1 MDRLLATAR
10 DESAACIRN
19 LQEGLSG
26 LSYTQDELRQ
36 ALRKQDQ
43 SIWDQLLKNTAEGVA
58 LVKEVIAKHDAFKE
72 RARQVDGLTKEQ
84 LDREIVENMAQLKN
98 DPTQVLDKF
107 AAYAQQRIDDLIEKK
122 KLLEEFHT
130 VVKPAFLRW
139 KDEVYRKADE
149 IERKDQELCLKY
161 AFYVDGYT
169 DPNRPTV
176 AKDLP
181 VEKVGSHQLLH
192 HETAVTIRYWLS
204 NDCVPKPAVA
214 APAVQKPSQQ
224 AATKPVATNVAK
236 PVVTT
241 LKPSSTVTQA
251 TTMTKTKLAKLEED
265 LMAPPTKSILKKN
278 VNTS

>member
-10 DESAACIRN
+10 DESAACIKH
-19 LQEGLSG
+19 LQEGLST

-36 ALRKQDQ
+36 ALKKQDQ

-72 RARQVDGLTKEQ
+72 RARQVDGVTKED

-98 DPTQVLDKF
+98 DPTQVMDKF
-107 AAYAQQRIDDLIEKK
+107 AAYAQQRIDELIERK

-130 VVKPAFLRW
+130 VVKPAFLKW

-149 IERKDQELCLKY
+149 IEQRDQELCLKY
-161 AFYVDGYT
+161 AFFIDGYT

-176 AKDLP
+176 TKDLP
-181 VEKVGSHQLLH
+181 VERIGTYQLMH
-192 HETAVTIRYWLS
+192 CDIPMQIRYWLS
-204 NDCVPKPAVA
+204 NDCVPAIWKPAKPAVA
-214 APAVQKPSQQ
+214 APVVQKPAQQ
-224 AATKPVATNVAK
+224 AATK

-241 LKPSSTVTQA
+241 LKPSS
-251 TTMTKTKLAKLEED
+251 TMTKTKLAKLEED
-265 LMAPPTKSILKKN
+265 LMMPPTKSILKKN